1 MRNIPFTVII
11 IFILAGCSLFSADKK
26 EPEDP
31 FEAVFTAEI
40 NGAPFDGSP
49 FKEYA
54 QVIMTT
60 QGEYSPQ
67 GEYSFLTIYASQFNE
82 QLSPYHEKIS
92 INLLYEEGRQK
103 YKTRVD
109 SVMYDEEN
117 YMTDGGSYYEK
128 DGDVTISTYKAFED
142 EEGFVTVEMEEQ
154 DNGETVVSG
163 TFEMRVIVDYRD
175 DPYSQRADQ
184 DTLYITNGEYRLL
197 LDDRRDGQE

>member
-1 MRNIPFTVII
+1 MRNIPFTVIT
-11 IFILAGCSLFSADKK
+11 IFILAGCNLFSPK
-26 EPEDP
+26 EQEKS
-31 FEAVFTAEI
+31 FEPTFTAEI
-40 NGAPFDGSP
+40 NGEPFDGSL
-49 FKEYA
+49 FEGFA
-54 QVIMTT
+54 RAVIST
-60 QGEYSPQ
+60 QGEHHLLSIRGVEFSEELPSY
-67 GEYSFLTIYASQFNE
+67 NE
-82 QLSPYHEKIS
+82 IMGVSV
-92 INLLYEEGRQK
+92 LYEEGRQK

-197 LDDRRDGQE
+197 LDDRRDGRE